1 MDRTR
6 AITVLRSAEAQ
17 IRELGASSIF
27 LFGSTARGE
36 AGLDSDIDVFIDRDP
51 QKPFGMMQLTGLKF
65 LLEDLLGTSVDVG
78 TRTSLHPAIRASVER
93 EAIRVF

>member
-1 MDRTR
+1 MDRSR
-6 AITVLRSAEAQ
+6 AIDLLRSAEAQ

-36 AGLDSDIDVFIDRDP
+36 AGVNSDVDVFFDRDP
-51 QKPFGMMQLTGLKF
+51 KKPFGMMQLTGLEF
-65 LLEDLLGTSVDVG
+65 LLEELLGTSVVVG
-78 TRTSLHPAIRASVER
+78 TRPSLHPAIRASVER